1 MKYREKE
8 WLEEQIKIH
17 GANGRQIALAN
28 NYSPVTVQRY
38 MKKFNLYEK
47 KEIKNGFKN
56 SLIYMKQFQKFLN
69 RQDILEHALQDMQL
83 DLIYIKENIL
93 EKMLIQLM
101 KIILK
106 K

>member
-28 NYSPVTVQRY
+28 NYSPITVQRY

-47 KEIKNGFKN
+47 KEIKKQPIEEDSDIIIFDDDTDITPTPKN
-56 SLIYMKQFQKFLN
+56 HK
-69 RQDILEHALQDMQL
+69 
-83 DLIYIKENIL
+83 KENGQKKDKTKKDDNFDL
-93 EKMLIQLM
+93 EDEYYDLDGF
-101 KIILK
+101 
-106 K
+106 

>member
-47 KEIKNGFKN
+47 KEIKKQIIKQEKN
-56 SLIYMKQFQKFLN
+56 KFL
-69 RQDILEHALQDMQL
+69 ILFL
-83 DLIYIKENIL
+83 
-93 EKMLIQLM
+93 
-101 KIILK
+101 KI
-106 K
+106 